1 MTVRRSMWVGAV
13 LLATLAVLGAQPA
26 LAQSQGTIE
35 LTSQGVVLERPRGDS
50 LVIGTLDVGVVVM
63 VVDRRGAWYYVQAP
77 DGVTEW
83 RRGWIHRR
91 YFEVLTQPAPDA
103 AEKARPQLRSSVRG
117 FGQLGLIRFTAS
129 DSFDAITGSPLGVMY
144 GGGAQVGFSNGL
156 FFQGSVERYEET
168 GERVFVFEDQIF
180 QLGITN
186 TVTVTPIQLTVGYRQ
201 ASTESVVGYVGGGL
215 GWHRFEE
222 QADLAD
228 PSLNVDETK
237 IGYHVLGGVE
247 YPLTRW
253 LWIGGEGQWSYVP
266 DVLGN
271 DGISAAFQEDDLGGF
286 TIRLKLSVGL

>member
-1 MTVRRSMWVGAV
+1 MTVSRPVRTGAV
-13 LLATLAVLGAQPA
+13 LVAILVAVAVQPA
-26 LAQSQGTIE
+26 MAQSQGTIE
-35 LTSQGVVLERPRGDS
+35 LTSQGIVLERPRGDS
-50 LVIGTLDVGVVVM
+50 VVIGRLDVGTVVT
-63 VVDRRGAWYYVQAP
+63 VVDRNGPWYFVQAP

-91 YFEVLTQPAPDA
+91 YFQVLTQPEPDA
-103 AEKARPQLRSSVRG
+103 AAEARPQLRTSVRG
-117 FGQLGLIRFTAS
+117 FGQLGMIRFAAA
-129 DSFDAITGSPLGVMY
+129 DSFDAITGSPLGIMY

-156 FFQGSVERYEET
+156 FFQGSLERYEEK
-168 GERVFVFEDQIF
+168 GERVFVFENQIF

-186 TVTVTPIQLTVGYRQ
+186 TVTVTPILFTVGYRQ
-201 ASTESVVGYVGGGL
+201 PSVENVVGYVGAGV
-215 GWHRFEE
+215 GWTRFEE

-228 PSLNVDETK
+228 PSLNVDESK

-271 DGISAAFQEDDLGGF
+271 DGISASFEEDDLGGF
-286 TIRLKLSVGL
+286 TIRFKVSVGL